1 MRYGAGILE
10 FLVRL
15 ASALALAAALAGC
28 APEFPPISAGL
39 AGDHAF
45 KARIARNH
53 GPGSSA
59 ATLREELIRQGFT
72 LYADPVTRLN
82 TALFRPENLPCYSE
96 TRIDWQ
102 EDRRGRITRIQAQR
116 NDCT

>member
-1 MRYGAGILE
+1 VE
-10 FLVRL
+10 FPVRL
-15 ASALALAAALAGC
+15 ASALLLATVLAGC
-28 APEFPPISAGL
+28 APTFPPIADRL

-59 ATLREELIRQGFT
+59 DSLRAELFREGFT
-72 LYADPVTRLN
+72 LVADPVTRLN

-102 EDRRGRITRIQAQR
+102 EDHRGRITRIQAQR
-116 NDCT
+116 NDCS

>member
-1 MRYGAGILE
+1 MR
-10 FLVRL
+10 LVP
-15 ASALALAAALAGC
+15 ALAIAAALAGC
-28 APEFPPISAGL
+28 APEFPPIAAGL

-53 GPGSSA
+53 GPGTSA
-59 ATLREELIRQGFT
+59 VRLREELIREGFT
-72 LYADPVTRLN
+72 IVSDPATRLN
-82 TALFRPENLPCYSE
+82 TALFRPQNLPCYSQ

-116 NDCT
+116 HDCT

>member
-1 MRYGAGILE
+1 M
-10 FLVRL
+10 RL
-15 ASALALAAALAGC
+15 ASVLILTAALAGC
-28 APEFPPISAGL
+28 APAFPPISAGL
-39 AGDHAF
+39 SGDYAF

-59 ATLREELIRQGFT
+59 AILRAELISEGFT
-72 LYADPVTRLN
+72 LFADPATRLN

-102 EDRRGRITRIQAQR
+102 EDRRGRIKSIQAQR
-116 NDCT
+116 GDCT

>member
-1 MRYGAGILE
+1 M
-10 FLVRL
+10 RL
-15 ASALALAAALAGC
+15 ASVLVLTAALAGC
-28 APEFPPISAGL
+28 APAFPPISAGL

-45 KARIARNH
+45 KERIARNH

-59 ATLREELIRQGFT
+59 AILRAELIREGFT
-72 LYADPVTRLN
+72 LFADPATRLN
-82 TALFRPENLPCYSE
+82 TALFRPQNLPCYSE

-116 NDCT
+116 TDCT

>member
-1 MRYGAGILE
+1 MRPILA
-10 FLVRL
+10 V
-15 ASALALAAALAGC
+15 AVIAALAGC
-28 APEFPPISAGL
+28 APAFPPISAGL

-59 ATLREELIRQGFT
+59 SLLRTELVREGFT
-72 LYADPVTRLN
+72 VYADPATRLN
-82 TALFRPENLPCYSE
+82 TALFRPDNLPCYSE

-116 NDCT
+116 GDCR

>member
-1 MRYGAGILE
+1 MRLLS
-10 FLVRL
+10 FL
-15 ASALALAAALAGC
+15 SLAAALAGC
-28 APEFPPISAGL
+28 APEFPPIAAGGP
-39 AGDHAF
+39 GDQGF

-53 GPGSSA
+53 PPGSSA
-59 ATLREELIRQGFT
+59 KWLRDELIREGFT
-72 LYADPVTRLN
+72 VYSDPATRLN
-82 TALFRPENLPCYSE
+82 SALFNPENLPCFSE

>member
-1 MRYGAGILE
+1 MRRFH
-10 FLVRL
+10 FLAFSIPVL
-15 ASALALAAALAGC
+15 LAGC
-28 APEFPPISAGL
+28 APEFPPIAAGL
-39 AGDHAF
+39 PGDHVF

-59 ATLREELIRQGFT
+59 GLLREELVREGFT
-72 LYADPVTRLN
+72 IVSDPATRLS
-82 TALFRPENLPCYSE
+82 TALFRPENLPCYSQ

-116 NDCT
+116 HDCT